1 MSREAYKSRLRAA
14 YFWLLRSIS
23 PKHVSH
29 GLPVWMPLSA
39 AHLRSRIYKR
49 LDGALD
55 LLSTYAPARYDRTV
69 RSLKGFLVLGTGEAT
84 RGSYDPA
91 NGVCRLSET
100 FMRKVDTTPAAIAC
114 TVVHEAT
121 HGRLFELGIG
131 YEEPIRHRVELLCIK
146 AELLTAQ
153 RLPGATD
160 EVEHCRAQM
169 LVEPEY
175 FSKEQFVE
183 RGTHQLRE
191 RGCPEWLIRAI
202 VRIARKRAA

>member
-1 MSREAYKSRLRAA
+1 MSRRAYESRLKAA

-23 PKHVSH
+23 PKRVSH
-29 GLPVWMPLSA
+29 GLPVWMPVSA
-39 AHLRSRIYKR
+39 ARLRPRIYKR

-69 RSLKGFLVLGTGEAT
+69 RSLKGFLVLGTGKAT

-100 FMRKVDTTPAAIAC
+100 FMTKVDTTPAAIAC

-146 AELLTAQ
+146 AALLTAQ
-153 RLPGATD
+153 RLPDAAD
-160 EVEHCRAQM
+160 EVEQCRTQM
-169 LVEPEY
+169 LIEPEY
-175 FSKEQFVE
+175 FSKEKFIE

-191 RGCPEWLIRAI
+191 LGCPEWVIRAV
-202 VRIARKRAA
+202 VRVARKRAA